1 MFFGKSAS
9 RSKPSAHRHSS
20 LKFCT
25 YTHAPF
31 FSWQFKFWPIF
42 SYQLD
47 SSRPSF
53 VNKYIQT
60 SMFFLGKFPNT
71 WPCLFLTK
79 KLHFL
84 VYIFSLM
91 FVLVKIADSVRI
103 IWTRNLKTAKGKLD
117 QSVVKNVR
125 VQTVLIGKQELPR
138 KTFRVSICCHQILQ
152 AKIKLII
159 ESSSQPF
166 IR

>member
-1 MFFGKSAS
+1 MNAGIFLISFLHDLFHNTNIILFTTELQLSPYLSVNFRRFLSLPVKFCRQVFLGKSAS

-31 FSWQFKFWPIF
+31 FSWQFKFWPIL

-60 SMFFLGKFPNT
+60 SMFFLWKFPNT
-71 WPCLFLTK
+71 WPCLFLTQ

-84 VYIFSLM
+84 VHFFPWHSFL
-91 FVLVKIADSVRI
+91 
-103 IWTRNLKTAKGKLD
+103 
-117 QSVVKNVR
+117 
-125 VQTVLIGKQELPR
+125 
-138 KTFRVSICCHQILQ
+138 
-152 AKIKLII
+152 
-159 ESSSQPF
+159 
-166 IR
+166 